1 LDLLISRV
9 QSGDLLKILRKF
21 GSAREVGK
29 SFTVIKW
36 YPNGVDNAIDVAL
49 PSRRNI
55 VFENGSVSD
64 PDMPIEEDLAQR
76 DFTVNAIAL
85 DLRSGE
91 LFDPFNGEEDL
102 SERVLRQVNE
112 NSLSSDP
119 LRCLRAA
126 YFCAKCDLKPEKETL
141 ENIIREIENLGNT
154 APERIGEELKKL
166 LMKLEKPSAALNLW
180 NEWGVLKCVM
190 PELVGCIGVTQEGGW
205 HAHDVFDHLLRT
217 VDEAPPILEVRLAAL
232 FHDIGKPKRRRYLK
246 EENRATFYGHQ
257 NVGEKM
263 TRNILDRLKFSN
275 DDIDRVGKLVRFHMF
290 THAQTDKGVR
300 RFVRRVGEELLSDL
314 YELRFADIEAQ
325 GTNRDRTE
333 DERYIIRVKEILD
346 ERPPLSVRDL
356 AVTGS
361 DIMTIF
367 GIPES
372 PEIGKILIHLLEFVL
387 DDPSRNDREILIGE
401 IRRIRN

>member
-1 LDLLISRV
+1 V
-9 QSGDLLKILRKF
+9 K
-21 GSAREVGK
+21 
-29 SFTVIKW
+29 
-36 YPNGVDNAIDVAL
+36 
-49 PSRRNI
+49 
-55 VFENGSVSD
+55 
-64 PDMPIEEDLAQR
+64 
-76 DFTVNAIAL
+76 
-85 DLRSGE
+85 
-91 LFDPFNGEEDL
+91 
-102 SERVLRQVNE
+102 E
-112 NSLSSDP
+112 NSLSADP

-126 YFCAKCDLKPEKETL
+126 FFCAKCDLTPEKKTL
-141 ENIIREIENLGNT
+141 ENIIREIGNLGNT

-166 LMKLEKPSAALNLW
+166 LIKLEKPSVALNLW
-180 NEWGVLKCVM
+180 KEWGVLKCVM

-232 FHDIGKPKRRRYLK
+232 FHDIGKPKKRRYLP

-257 NVGEKM
+257 HNGEKM
-263 TRNILDRLKFSN
+263 TRKILERLKFSN
-275 DDIDRVGKLVRFHMF
+275 DDIDRIGKLVRFHMF

-300 RFVRRVGEELLSDL
+300 RFVRRVGEDLLNDL
-314 YELRFADIEAQ
+314 YALRFADIEAQ
-325 GTNRDRTE
+325 GTNRDKSE
-333 DERYIIRVKEILD
+333 DEKYIARVKKILA

-372 PEIGKILIHLLEFVL
+372 PEIGKILTHLLEFVL

-401 IRRIRN
+401 IRKIRN